1 MDSPK
6 IVYKYY
12 SNPAFCGQS
21 EAYTKYVK
29 SPDRRMSPLGGN
41 SPRKVEYSNRIL
53 RTDISDNP
61 LRISPAG
68 ALRNRDEPPELP
80 PKPQKFQK
88 QFHRQSSLMCKPTRT
103 PVRCRTRSEDLEMA
117 QFKIQKTKYHRN
129 AESDDG
135 LEDSRVKH
143 RYEVIRDDFDDLAD
157 YSPTK
162 KRIIEANAN
171 EIEEYNVDAPDEHE
185 LKEIPT
191 EIVKTVNGRTHRYAI
206 VPSDDDEPVKKHSV
220 TISSP
225 VMTKKNIIATQKLH
239 ELLSTP
245 RKLKSYASQ
254 PSVRITP
261 NKATSPNRYTGTPQ
275 RIMHSTPT
283 HGVTPS
289 KSCAN
294 LTSPRNAT
302 SPISPK
308 AQQKLHYGTPEEFER
323 HDVFVTS
330 FREKSRER
338 SFDMDRREMSRE
350 SRRDYERRS
359 PKKEKKSTAIIVP
372 RVAAPPSVYSE
383 ETYKSFNSTKTM
395 SAAAA
400 SLTIAALMLTL
411 SGGLTT
417 GLSFY
422 MMYTVRINKHTHRYN
437 PYKIMSAAAASLTIA
452 ALMLTLSGGLTT
464 GLSFYMMYT
473 LGRRYYLDFGVLA
486 GFTCFLLGLL
496 GLRSRRHQLL
506 PNRNYISGYIVLSS
520 FSLLSAFGLLLL
532 LSIQPTPGTPLSDIT
547 SGAVCA
553 VSALSLFVATLGVLA
568 SYCCARDP
576 PDNRVGTVRW
586 Y

>member
-80 PKPQKFQK
+80 PKPPKFQK
-88 QFHRQSSLMCKPTRT
+88 QFQRQSSLMCKPTRT

-117 QFKIQKTKYHRN
+117 QFKLQRTKYDRN

-143 RYEVIRDDFDDLAD
+143 RYEVIRDDFDDLVD

-171 EIEEYNVDAPDEHE
+171 EIEEYNVDGPDENE

-191 EIVKTVNGRTHRYAI
+191 EIVKTVNGKTHRYAI

-220 TISSP
+220 TIASP

-261 NKATSPNRYTGTPQ
+261 NKATSPNRYTATPQ
-275 RIMHSTPT
+275 KILHSTPT

-350 SRRDYERRS
+350 SRRDYDRRS
-359 PKKEKKSTAIIVP
+359 PKKEKKSTAVIVP

-422 MMYTVRINKHTHRYN
+422 MMYTI
-437 PYKIMSAAAASLTIA
+437 
-452 ALMLTLSGGLTT
+452 
-464 GLSFYMMYT
+464 
-473 LGRRYYLDFGVLA
+473 GRRYYLDFGVLA

-506 PNRNYISGYIVLSS
+506 PNRNYISGYIVLSC

-532 LSIQPTPGTPLSDIT
+532 LSIQPSPGTPLSDIT

-553 VSALSLFVATLGVLA
+553 VSALSLFVATLGVFA

>member
-61 LRISPAG
+61 LRMSPAG

-80 PKPQKFQK
+80 PKPPKFQK
-88 QFHRQSSLMCKPTRT
+88 QFQRQSSLMCKSTRT

-117 QFKIQKTKYHRN
+117 QFKLQKTKYDRN

-191 EIVKTVNGRTHRYAI
+191 EIVKTVNGKTHRYAI

-275 RIMHSTPT
+275 KIMHSTPT

-302 SPISPK
+302 SPISLK

-359 PKKEKKSTAIIVP
+359 PKKEKKSTAVIVP
-372 RVAAPPSVYSE
+372 RVAPPPSVYSE
-383 ETYKSFNSTKTM
+383 ETYKSFNSTKT
-395 SAAAA
+395 
-400 SLTIAALMLTL
+400 
-411 SGGLTT
+411 
-417 GLSFY
+417 
-422 MMYTVRINKHTHRYN
+422 
-437 PYKIMSAAAASLTIA
+437 MSAAAASLTIA

-532 LSIQPTPGTPLSDIT
+532 LSIQPSPGTPLSDIT